1 MTVSMKN
8 DFARNPASENKP
20 TVTPYTKNATMTTM
34 KSTARSAVPI
44 DTLVYFYF
52 ISFKNALYPRYTS
65 YTSDLLVTSYGAC
78 IDRTAT
84 PLSITLIALFA
95 MT

>member
-1 MTVSMKN
+1 MIVEYLHRFNVSMTVSIKN

-20 TVTPYTKNATMTTM
+20 TVTPYTKNALFYT
-34 KSTARSAVPI
+34 
-44 DTLVYFYF
+44 FYF
-52 ISFKNALYPRYTS
+52 ISFKKALYPRYTS
-65 YTSDLLVTSYGAC
+65 YISDLLVTSYGAC
-78 IDRTAT
+78 MDRTAT